1 MARRPLATL
10 ALCAAAHVS
19 FVSCNGSEFIRAGSD
34 VTGDGAK
41 ASSGDGGMGGKGT
54 ASAGSSQG
62 GKGNGGKASG
72 GASTSGGEGEA
83 SAGEASAGEASGSG
97 GAPFVPGFQPPTEQ
111 LLYWFSADV
120 GTTVE
125 AGGVTAWKNR
135 ANNGMNAVQVQASM
149 QPTLMQATLV
159 PVPLLSFD
167 GEDDH
172 LELPELDANF
182 EAGLSVF
189 VVAVASAV
197 NVTVGSAV
205 DTCAAFIELSNGGE
219 IDDIHIGAHGNTALY
234 EVYQTVL
241 QSEAGS
247 LPIADVRLIEAHHGP
262 GLDDQAPVELRIN
275 GGQAGS
281 TVMPLPAT
289 VPRGWN
295 YLGRS
300 LYETCAT
307 FSGGLAELLLYS
319 RKVTLEERTAIELY
333 LRDKWQCCE

>member
-1 MARRPLATL
+1 MARRTLATL
-10 ALCAAAHVS
+10 AICAAAHVS
-19 FVSCNGSEFIRAGSD
+19 FVSCNGSEFSRAESDGTGS
-34 VTGDGAK
+34 GGK
-41 ASSGDGGMGGKGT
+41 ASSGDGGTGMGGKVAAG
-54 ASAGSSQG
+54 AGSSQG
-62 GKGNGGKASG
+62 GKGNGGQATG
-72 GASTSGGEGEA
+72 GVSTSGGEGELG
-83 SAGEASAGEASGSG
+83 SAGEASAGDGSG

-149 QPTLMQATLV
+149 QPKLVQAALV

-189 VVAVASAV
+189 VVAAASTV
-197 NVTVGSAV
+197 N
-205 DTCAAFIELSNGGE
+205 TCAAFIELSNGGE

-241 QSEAGS
+241 QSEEGS
-247 LPIADVRLIEAHHGP
+247 FPITDVRLIEAHHGP
-262 GLDDQAPVELRIN
+262 GVDQAPVELRIN

-281 TVMPLPAT
+281 TVMLLPAA
-289 VPRGWN
+289 VPRSWN
-295 YLGRS
+295 YLGRT

-319 RKVTLEERTAIELY
+319 RKVTVEERTAIELY
-333 LRDKWQCCE
+333 LREKWQCCN